1 MSAKK
6 LLLRQAVLG
15 LPLAALALG
24 GCARN
29 LCELDAE
36 DPRCAVSPPVGP
48 PTLMVTP
55 PRLSLSTGG
64 PLTIAVTPPPV
75 EGSVLI
81 LRRPGAK
88 DLILGSASAAASG
101 AGSTLTTSLKAS
113 ELGSHS
119 FTPGEA
125 QVALVQPGQP
135 ERTASLR
142 LFVAPQFTQPAKVYD
157 SSANSDSPIWL
168 GISKT
173 NTVYA
178 LNLFPPFSGSPD
190 RQLRIGEYR
199 LAGNALSPTV
209 PQTFGAYRAY
219 PFAAPPAGL
228 AALFGTTVLLL
239 SKNPVSTN
247 NPILADL
254 CLFATGQCQSLNP
267 MALDFKAALGAAS
280 DRQGGLFA
288 VQTEAGTLAYRGS
301 DMNPF
306 AEKLAVDFANQPT
319 PGAVVAQAAGDL
331 DGDGQ
336 SDLLVFQAMP
346 TAVSVFLRQP
356 GGKQLRY
363 NDALS
368 GRLQALL
375 GSPAPAAVAM
385 ADLDADGLDDLAL
398 LRDGAVSLLFNQG
411 GGTLAAGAQIAAPPG
426 ADSLA
431 VGVIDPAAPSWGRLD
446 LAVSSSTGQRIAAFM
461 NQASF

>member
-1 MSAKK
+1 MSARNNF
-6 LLLRQAVLG
+6 LPQAVLG
-15 LPLAALALG
+15 LPLVALALG
-24 GCARN
+24 GCVRN
-29 LCELDAE
+29 LCELEAE
-36 DPRCAVSPPVGP
+36 DPRCAVSPPSGP
-48 PTLMVTP
+48 PTLTVTP
-55 PRLSLSTGG
+55 PRLSLSAGG
-64 PLTIAVTPPPV
+64 PLTIEVTPEPV
-75 EGSVLI
+75 DGSLLV

-88 DLILGSASAAASG
+88 DLILGSA
-101 AGSTLTTSLKAS
+101 AGGRLTTNLKTAD
-113 ELGSHS
+113 LGSHS
-119 FTPGEA
+119 FTPGQAE
-125 QVALVQPGQP
+125 VALVQPAQA
-135 ERTASLR
+135 ERTAALR

-157 SSANSDSPIWL
+157 SSANSDFPIWV

-178 LNLFPPFSGSPD
+178 LNQFPPFSGSSD
-190 RQLRIGEYR
+190 RQLRLGEYR
-199 LAGNALSPTV
+199 LVNSALSPTA

-219 PFAAPPAGL
+219 PFATPPAGL
-228 AALFGTTVLLL
+228 AALTGTTVLVL
-239 SKNPVSTN
+239 SKNPVSMTS
-247 NPILADL
+247 PILADL

-267 MALDFKAALGAAS
+267 MALDFKVAAGFAA

-306 AEKLAVDFANQPT
+306 AEKLAVDSANRPA
-319 PGAVVAQAAGDL
+319 PGTVVAQGAGDL

-336 SDLLVFQAMP
+336 SDLLVFQSAP
-346 TAVSVFLRQP
+346 TAASVFLRQP

-375 GSPAPAAVAM
+375 GSGAPVAVAM
-385 ADLDADGLDDLAL
+385 ADLDADGLDDLLL
-398 LRDGAVSLLFNQG
+398 LRDGAISLLVNQG
-411 GGTLAAGAQIAAPPG
+411 SGTLTAGAQIPAPPG

-446 LAVSSSTGQRIAAFM
+446 LAVASSTGQRIAVFM